1 MSEILFQYYRVN
13 PTTWVYIS
21 SIMVVGLYFKFGRFW
36 SVRNLDLLL
45 LILLAPGL
53 LTAQYGGEA
62 RVKAEQLLARER
74 LEIAQ
79 NALVR
84 PIDAPSRGLADIS
97 PTAEVRGEEAGP
109 IESATSTNP
118 EVASGAD
125 SAVEAST
132 AEGAINPT
140 ASESGET
147 RLPEDDRVA
156 ENSAAADAELSP
168 AQALLEHS
176 INVERLGYLWLFAVG
191 AIWLVRL
198 LLDPTMVRRPLLEP
212 NLTAGGLIFS
222 GVSLFL
228 FLMAN
233 VWTSQSLVN
242 EPNVELAADEL
253 TVEPGAISESSG
265 SLPRGPGYALL
276 NLIPSIPTSPLVPEG
291 VVASS
296 AERAHIITAKVI
308 VITCHLAVV
317 LGIVAVG
324 YWHFASMKTGV
335 GVATL
340 YLMLPYTAQMT
351 GHIDHVI
358 PAALLVWAVMCYRRP
373 LTAGL
378 FIGLAMSLVYFPL
391 FLLPLWISFY
401 WRRGLMR
408 FATGVVATLLV
419 MAISL
424 VFIPETSYWEN
435 LQQMFGLWLPQQ
447 EGLEGIWGLGWNPF
461 YRIPILAAFI
471 AMSCTFAIWP
481 AQKNLGTLL
490 SCSAAVMVATQ
501 FAHGYGGGLY
511 MGWYLPLAL
520 LTVFRPN
527 LEDRVALAVL
537 GEGWGRTRAANL
549 ISGFKAA

>member
-21 SIMVVGLYFKFGRFW
+21 SIMVIGLYFKFGRFW
-36 SVRNLDLLL
+36 SVRNLDLAL

-62 RVKAEQLLARER
+62 RVQAEHLLNLER
-74 LEIAQ
+74 QEIAQ
-79 NALVR
+79 HKMDR
-84 PIDAPSRGLADIS
+84 PTEGLGGPAAGVDPAGETAGKAAGGEAASSTIPAASPDEIADTEAS
-97 PTAEVRGEEAGP
+97 NSASTTADED
-109 IESATSTNP
+109 TS
-118 EVASGAD
+118 ASGAD
-125 SAVEAST
+125 GDVER
-132 AEGAINPT
+132 
-140 ASESGET
+140 SESSQ
-147 RLPEDDRVA
+147 D
-156 ENSAAADAELSP
+156 ELSP

-191 AIWLVRL
+191 LIWLVRL

-212 NLTAGGLIFS
+212 NLTSGGLIFS

-233 VWTSQSLVN
+233 VWTSQSVN
-242 EPNVELAADEL
+242 ETNVELGVDEL
-253 TVEPGAISESSG
+253 TVERETMNDGSG

-291 VVASS
+291 VVASPV
-296 AERAHIITAKVI
+296 ERTYMVIAKVI
-308 VITCHLAVV
+308 VIIFHLAVV

-358 PAALLVWAVMCYRRP
+358 PAALLVWAVLCYRRP

-378 FIGLAMSLVYFPL
+378 FIGLATSLVYFPL

-408 FATGVVATLLV
+408 FGAGVVVMLVV

-424 VFIPETSYWEN
+424 VFIPHASYWQN

-447 EGLEGIWGLGWNPF
+447 EGLEGIWGLGWNPV

-537 GEGWGRTRAANL
+537 GEGWVRGRAANL